1 MRELNVRS
9 LEPRVADVKFSP
21 DGTAIAYSAARDG
34 DFRFVSEIFISPVAR
49 GIGRSLTGTLDRN
62 VTQFQWMPD
71 GRSVV
76 IEANEGTSV
85 GVWIQR
91 SPRNSFS
98 FSEPEISGRLRW
110 DPRCRPEE
118 PVGRGRGRSAWA
130 RTKAAHGAIPPILIG
145 VLIRTSPAQ
154 PHADQNH

>member
-76 IEANEGTSV
+76 IEANEGT
-85 GVWIQR
+85 
-91 SPRNSFS
+91 
-98 FSEPEISGRLRW
+98 
-110 DPRCRPEE
+110 
-118 PVGRGRGRSAWA
+118 
-130 RTKAAHGAIPPILIG
+130 
-145 VLIRTSPAQ
+145 
-154 PHADQNH
+154 